1 MFRWISA
8 FRKLPDDFVLNHQSL
23 DNYLFIRYFR
33 MLCLICLTGTIITLV
48 LLFINYKGGG
58 GQPGVSRLTLSNVSN
73 PDQMYWHAGCAWI
86 FLGTCTAASSQI
98 KQFLRFL

>member
-1 MFRWISA
+1 MFKWISA

-33 MLCLICLTGTIITLV
+33 MLSLICLAGTGMTLV
-48 LLFINYKGGG
+48 LLYVNYTGSG

-73 PDQMYWHAGCAWI
+73 PDQMYWHAGCACV
-86 FLGTCTAASSQI
+86 FLGTSTATSS
-98 KQFLRFL
+98 